1 MVTRILDISPVRFF
15 LSVLDLCFG
24 SDCSPSALLPSSS
37 PSRARA
43 QSFQQYFHCVQ
54 VHIGHARHTRPV
66 PGLKHTHPRSHSAN
80 NTLSS
85 GPRNRK
91 PSKSLLDSFR
101 GGRRGGGR
109 GKGRLHC
116 LHSHPYTTPTY
127 IKPNCKAPDLNERP
141 VTKPPQTRQGEA
153 PTKSQQA
160 YPGSDFVQLWTTAVA
175 AAAAA
180 GAALLLLLLHSPLRH
195 VSRRSCRVYYCCCC
209 VLWTDHH
216 RR

>member
-1 MVTRILDISPVRFF
+1 MKLTAHTKRWTEKTNLTTVHHGVSTIFTRASHGIK
-15 LSVLDLCFG
+15 LCKSWPG
-24 SDCSPSALLPSSS
+24 
-37 PSRARA
+37 
-43 QSFQQYFHCVQ
+43 
-54 VHIGHARHTRPV
+54 TRQI
-66 PGLKHTHPRSHSAN
+66 
-80 NTLSS
+80 
-85 GPRNRK
+85 
-91 PSKSLLDSFR
+91 
-101 GGRRGGGR
+101 RRGGKHYG
-109 GKGRLHC
+109 
-116 LHSHPYTTPTY
+116 HSHPCAHL
-127 IKPNCKAPDLNERP
+127 IKTNCKSSDLNERP

-209 VLWTDHH
+209 VLRTDHH